1 MMNTFLRAT
10 FKPLLITFLLS
21 VPVSVLL
28 AGEGMWLPLLLGALN
43 EAEMKAMG
51 MKMSAEDIY
60 SVNKGSLKDA
70 IVHFNGNC
78 TGEVISSQ
86 GLVLTNHHCGYG
98 IIQSHSTLEQNY
110 LKEGFWAKT
119 KSEEIPSPDVYVKF
133 IVRMED
139 VTKEV
144 FDGIKDK
151 MTYMEKDSIIKA
163 NILAVQAGSE
173 ITEWQDTEVRSFFE
187 GNQYFLF
194 VTETYTDIRYVGSP
208 PESIGKFGSDT
219 DNWVWPRHTGDFS
232 LFRIYAGPDNHPAP
246 YAEENI
252 PYTPKHFLPIS
263 LDGID
268 EGDFTLVFGFPGT
281 TQQYLPSFAIEQTVE
296 IIDPARIAVRDIS
309 LDIMKQHMMSDESI
323 KLAYSSKYASIANYW
338 KKWIGEV
345 QGLKKAN
352 AVNIKEKQEEEFTTL
367 ISKNKKLKAKYEN
380 LLPELKVLYRD
391 LDIVAK
397 NRTILSEVAGG
408 RNTEV
413 FRLASLADRLYRAYM
428 QHGAEG
434 QPYINTKEA
443 TVRQLE
449 SFYKNYSAD
458 VDAELFSAL
467 MEHMVGHLDS
477 EYLPDEIPKARDAH
491 TIYDWSSALFRQS
504 SLPDRDAFLAAIDK
518 GGDAFGEWIQG
529 DSVYHLYLSL
539 REVYNDRL
547 AVYNRALYEKI
558 DPLQKEYVTALMET
572 YPDRRFWPDANSTLR
587 VTYGQVEAF
596 SPKDGIM
603 YKTQTYLDGVM
614 EKYIPGDYEFD
625 VHPRL
630 IELYNNR
637 DFGPYSEDG
646 KMPVCFLASNHTTG
660 GNSGSPAIDA
670 SGNLIGLNF
679 DRVWEGT
686 MSDLYYDRSIC
697 RNIMVDAR
705 YILFVIDKF
714 GGAGNLI
721 EEMKLVHPKS

>member
-1 MMNTFLRAT
+1 MNTFFRST
-10 FKPLLITFLLS
+10 FKSLFIALLLS
-21 VPVSVLL
+21 LPVSTLL
-28 AGEGMWLPLLLGALN
+28 AGEGMWIPLLLSALN
-43 EAEMKAMG
+43 ESEMKAMG
-51 MKMSAEDIY
+51 MKMSADDIY
-60 SVNKGSLKDA
+60 NVNKGSLKDA
-70 IVHFNGNC
+70 IVHFSGFC
-78 TGEVISSQ
+78 TGEVISNQ
-86 GLVLTNHHCGYG
+86 GLLLTNHHCGYG
-98 IIQSHSTLEQNY
+98 TIQSHSTLENNY
-110 LKEGFWAKT
+110 LKDGFWAKS
-119 KSEEIPSPDVYVKF
+119 KAEEIPSPGLYAKF
-133 IVRMED
+133 IVRIED
-139 VTKEV
+139 VTDKV
-144 FDGIKDK
+144 FDGVRDK
-151 MTYMEKDSIIKA
+151 MTTTEIDSIQKV
-163 NILAVQAGSE
+163 NIRSLQSE
-173 ITEWQDTEVRSFFE
+173 IETTAYQDTEIRSFFE

-219 DNWVWPRHTGDFS
+219 DNWVWPRHTGDFA
-232 LFRIYAGPDNHPAP
+232 LFRIYAGPDNKPAP

-252 PYTPKHFLPIS
+252 PYTPKHFLPVS
-263 LDGID
+263 LDGIE

-281 TQQYLPSFAIEQTVE
+281 TQQYLPSFAVQQIVD

-309 LDIMKQHMMSDESI
+309 LDIMKRYMVADEAI
-323 KLAYSSKYASIANYW
+323 KLAYSSKYATISNYW
-338 KKWIGEV
+338 KKWIGEI

-352 AVNIKEKQEEEFTTL
+352 AVRMKEKQEEEFTAL

-397 NRTILSEVAGG
+397 NRTILGEVLGG

-413 FRLASLADRLYRAYM
+413 FRLASYADRLYRAYS

-434 QPYINTKEA
+434 QPYLETKDATKE
-443 TVRQLE
+443 RLE
-449 SFYKNYSAD
+449 GFFKDYSAE
-458 VDAELFSAL
+458 VDAELFSA
-467 MEHMVGHLDS
+467 MMVHLVNHLDS
-477 EYLPDEIPKARDAH
+477 EYLPDGIPKARDEH
-491 TIYDWSSALFRQS
+491 TLHQWASALFEQS
-504 SLPDRDAFLAAIDK
+504 SLSDKDSFLQAIEK
-518 GGDAFGEWIQG
+518 GGDAYAEWIQS
-529 DSVYHLYLSL
+529 DSLYQLYLSL
-539 REVYNDRL
+539 RGVYNDKL

-558 DPLQKEYVTALMET
+558 DPLQTAYVTALMEA
-572 YPDRRFWPDANSTLR
+572 YPDRRFWPDANGTLR
-587 VTYGQVEAF
+587 VSYGLVEPF
-596 SPKDGIM
+596 SPKDGLM

-625 VHPRL
+625 VHPKL
-630 IELYNNR
+630 IELYENG
-637 DFGPYSEDG
+637 DFGPYGEDG
-646 KMPVCFLASNHTTG
+646 KMPVCFIASNHSTG

>member
-1 MMNTFLRAT
+1 
-10 FKPLLITFLLS
+10 
-21 VPVSVLL
+21 
-28 AGEGMWLPLLLGALN
+28 
-43 EAEMKAMG
+43 MKAMG

-78 TGEVISSQ
+78 TGEVISNQ
-86 GLVLTNHHCGYG
+86 GLVLTNHHCGYEA
-98 IIQSHSTLEQNY
+98 IQSHSTLEQNY
-110 LKEGFWAKT
+110 LNDGFWAT
-119 KSEEIPSPDVYVKF
+119 SFEEEIPSPDLFVTF

-139 VTKEV
+139 VTEKV
-144 FDGIKDK
+144 FSGITDK
-151 MTYMEKDSIIKA
+151 MTATETDSVMKA
-163 NILAVQAGSE
+163 NILAVQSGSK
-173 ITEWQDTEVRSFFE
+173 IPAWQDTEVRSFFE

-232 LFRIYAGPDNHPAP
+232 LFRIYAGPDNKPAP
-246 YAEENI
+246 YSEHNI
-252 PYTPKHFLPIS
+252 PYTPKHYFPIS

-309 LDIMKQHMMSDESI
+309 LGIMKKHMMSSESI
-323 KLAYSSKYASIANYW
+323 KLAYSSKYAKIANYW

-345 QGLKKAN
+345 QGLKKVN
-352 AVNIKEKQEEEFTTL
+352 AVAMKEKQEEAFTTL
-367 ISKNKKLKAKYEN
+367 LSKNKKLKAKYEN

-397 NRTILSEVAGG
+397 NRTILNEVVGG
-408 RNTEV
+408 RNTEI
-413 FRLASLADRLYRAYM
+413 FRLASMADRLYRSYL
-428 QHGAEG
+428 HSGTEG
-434 QPYINTKEA
+434 QPYLYTRDA
-443 TVRQLE
+443 TLNQLE
-449 SFYKNYSAD
+449 SFYKDYSAT
-458 VDAELFSAL
+458 VDAELFSA
-467 MEHMVGHLDS
+467 MMVHMVKYLDS
-477 EYLPDEIPKARDAH
+477 EYLPDEIPSAKDEP
-491 TIYDWSSALFRQS
+491 TIHAWSSGLFKQSALS
-504 SLPDRDAFLAAIDK
+504 DHDAFLEAMDK
-518 GGDAFGEWIQG
+518 GGDAFAEWIKA
-529 DSVYHLYLSL
+529 DSLYQLYLSL
-539 REVYNDRL
+539 RAIYNNKL
-547 AVYNRALYEKI
+547 AVYNRALFEKI
-558 DPLQKEYVTALMET
+558 DPLQKAYVTALMEA

-587 VTYGQVEAF
+587 VTYGQVEGF
-596 SPKDGIM
+596 SPKDGVM
-603 YKTQTYLDGVM
+603 YKTQTYLEGVM
-614 EKYIPGDYEFD
+614 EKYIPGDYEFN
-625 VHPRL
+625 VHPKL

-637 DFGPYSEDG
+637 DFGPYSEEG
-646 KMPVCFLASNHTTG
+646 KMPVCFIASNHTTG

-670 SGNLIGLNF
+670 YGNLIGLNF

-686 MSDLYYDRSIC
+686 MSDLYYDQSIC

-721 EEMKLVHPKS
+721 QEMKLVHPKS